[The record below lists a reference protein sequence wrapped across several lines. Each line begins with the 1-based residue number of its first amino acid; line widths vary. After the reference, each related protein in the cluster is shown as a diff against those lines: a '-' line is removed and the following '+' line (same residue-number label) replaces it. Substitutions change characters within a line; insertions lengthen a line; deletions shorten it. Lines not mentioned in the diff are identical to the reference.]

1 MAGGTT
7 AGKRDGAA
15 RQDSAGDE
23 ASRRQP
29 LARLQPAVWAATMAV
44 LSAATVAGHAGSE
57 PASYLALDIAVGVVS
72 IALVP
77 LLARWLVPV
86 AVALSVLA
94 ILSPAATPPATLAV
108 LLVARW
114 RPLGVALAVA
124 SIGMTAHLIQGA
136 WRSLG
141 RLPYGWWAVL
151 VVIAYAALVGWG
163 TLLRAHTELVC
174 SLRAR
179 AEQAEADQAR
189 RVAEAR
195 AAERTRIAREMHDV
209 LAHRLSLLATYAG
222 ALSYR
227 PDAPPE
233 QLSRAAEVIRSGT
246 HQALEELR
254 EVIGVLRAEE
264 ALDPTAGGRPLP
276 GMADLPRLIEE
287 SRSAGTPVT
296 VDDGGLDSLGV
307 PEPAGRTVYRVVQE
321 GLTNARKHAPGA
333 PVLVTLGGRPG
344 SGLDVSIANRV
355 LAAGGSG
362 VAGGVGSP
370 GSAGGVGSPGSA
382 GGPGGAGGAGG
393 AGVGRAPGGRALP
406 GTGTGLIGLAE
417 RLDLAGG
424 TLEYRREAGEFLLH
438 AWLPWA
444 E

>member
-1 MAGGTT
+1 M
-7 AGKRDGAA
+7 RI
-15 RQDSAGDE
+15 
-23 ASRRQP
+23 
-29 LARLQPAVWAATMAV
+29 QPAVWAAVMAV
-44 LSAATVAGHAGSE
+44 LCAATIAGHVGDESAA
-57 PASYLALDIAVGVVS
+57 YLALDIAIGVVS

-86 AVALSVLA
+86 ALLLSFLA
-94 ILSPAATPPATLAV
+94 VLSPAATPPATLAV

-114 RPLGVALAVA
+114 RPLGTAAAVA
-124 SIGMTAHLIQGA
+124 GAGVAAHLIQGA

-141 RLPYGWWAVL
+141 SLPYGWWAVL
-151 VVIAYAALVGWG
+151 TVVAYAALVGWG
-163 TLLRAHTELVC
+163 TLLRAHTELVA
-174 SLRAR
+174 SLRER
-179 AEQAEADQAR
+179 AEHAEAEQAR

-195 AAERTRIAREMHDV
+195 AGERARIAREMHDV

-246 HQALEELR
+246 HQALDELR

-264 ALDPTAGGRPLP
+264 TGDPTAGGRPLP
-276 GMADLPRLIEE
+276 GMADLDRLIEE
-287 SRSAGTPVT
+287 SRGAGTPVE
-296 VDDGGLDSLGV
+296 VHDGGLDFLAV
-307 PEPAGRTVYRVVQE
+307 PDPVGRTVYRVVQE
-321 GLTNARKHAPGA
+321 GLTNARKHAPGSA
-333 PVLVTLGGRPG
+333 VEVTLGGGPG

-355 LAAGGSG
+355 PAAGSS
-362 VAGGVGSP
+362 VAS
-370 GSAGGVGSPGSA
+370 
-382 GGPGGAGGAGG
+382 
-393 AGVGRAPGGRALP
+393 APGAASVP

-424 TLEYRREAGEFLLH
+424 TLEHRRDAGEFLLH
-438 AWLPWA
+438 ASLPWP